1 MTATTQ
7 RTPVRRP
14 LRVIGLDGFRGALAI
29 CIIVAHV
36 GSHWAPGALR
46 GTGLEVTA
54 QAVVSFFVLSGFL
67 IYWPFARAVIAGTS
81 MRGKLADYALSRV
94 LRVFPGAT
102 VAFVLAWLSGTLYLV
117 NAYDAEGAGAA
128 GGTAGSAGAGDS
140 AIGRFGDPWRVLLH
154 LTLQQS
160 YLPSQLQTG
169 IAPAWTL
176 TIELAYYLLLPPL
189 VAVCVLVLG
198 RVAPSLGRYA
208 VAAAPGAVLI
218 AVGLAS
224 KTAGTLWQQASGL
237 EYGSSE
243 WGPNALA
250 VFSRSLPVWADGFG
264 WGMIAIVVWI
274 AVEREAVG
282 PRGLR
287 TARLAGWIAMAAGLV
302 AVVAAFVLVPRF
314 ISAGVA
320 IASLGV
326 ILLLALPV
334 KDGHSVWRVSHLVD
348 NPVLLWLGKTSLSI
362 YLLHMPVILFLDRAG
377 IDFPDTPLGLLTGA
391 AVVLGTTVVLASAV
405 FLAVERPALRLRT
418 LVKRRSA

>member
-46 GTGLEVTA
+46 GTGFEVTA

-67 IYWPFARAVIAGTS
+67 IYWPFARAVITGTS
-81 MRGKLADYALSRV
+81 MRGRLLDYALSRI

-117 NAYDAEGAGAA
+117 NAYDAVGE
-128 GGTAGSAGAGDS
+128 GAGDS
-140 AIGRFGDPWRVLLH
+140 AIGRFLDPWRVLLH

-218 AVGLAS
+218 AVGLAA
-224 KTAGTLWQQASGL
+224 KTVGALWQQSSGL

-287 TARLAGWIAMAAGLV
+287 TARLAGWIAVAVGFV

-320 IASLGV
+320 IASLGA

-377 IDFPDTPLGLLTGA
+377 IDFPDTPVGLLTGTV
-391 AVVLGTTVVLASAV
+391 VVLGTTVALASVV
-405 FLAVERPALRLRT
+405 FLGVERPALKLRK
-418 LVKRRSA
+418 LVKRRPA

>member
-14 LRVIGLDGFRGALAI
+14 LRVIGLDGFRGGLAI

-67 IYWPFARAVIAGTS
+67 IYWPFARAVVAGTS
-81 MRGKLADYALSRV
+81 MRGKLGDYALSRV

-102 VAFVLAWLSGTLYLV
+102 VGFVVAWLSGTLYLT
-117 NAYDAEGAGAA
+117 NAYDAVRD
-128 GGTAGSAGAGDS
+128 GAGDS
-140 AIGRFGDPWRVLLH
+140 AIGRFEDPWRVLLH
-154 LTLQQS
+154 LSLQQS
-160 YLPSQLQTG
+160 YLPSQIQTG

-198 RVAPSLGRYA
+198 RVAPRLGRYA
-208 VAAAPGAVLI
+208 VAAAPGAVLV
-218 AVGLAS
+218 AVGLVS

-264 WGMIAIVVWI
+264 WGMVAIVVWI

-287 TARLAGWIAMAAGLV
+287 TARRSGWIAIAVGLV
-302 AVVAAFVLVPRF
+302 AVVAAYLLVPRF

-377 IDFPDTPLGLLTGA
+377 VDFPDTPIGLVTGA
-391 AVVLGTTVVLASAV
+391 AVVLATTVALASVV
-405 FLAVERPALRLRT
+405 FLGVERPALRLRK
-418 LVKRRSA
+418 LGRRRPA